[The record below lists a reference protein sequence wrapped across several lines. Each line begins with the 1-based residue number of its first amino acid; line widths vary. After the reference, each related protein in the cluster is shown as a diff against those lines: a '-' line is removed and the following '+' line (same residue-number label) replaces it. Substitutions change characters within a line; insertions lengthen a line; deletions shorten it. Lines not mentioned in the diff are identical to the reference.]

1 MNFYRPVQELIL
13 PRRATLYYGDIP
25 ITFETFQ
32 KFFEMAGTVKAIIG
46 DNQFSKLAS
55 EETYIGARRVSTIR
69 TQYWQGR
76 HATLPELL
84 WATQYHKVRES
95 IIKIYAVAGLLN
107 VEEQDSLWFSLDRAF
122 STIEKFV
129 AVAVWILQK
138 YQNLDIFSYASC
150 RRWEVGQRPAN
161 APSWVPNFGFE
172 GRSIEP
178 LIYGDFGPKDFN
190 DIYDAA
196 GGRYAAAFRI
206 SDKNLFITV
215 LGVRLGHISL
225 VEKPF
230 TGQESN
236 VQLFSLFKR
245 AEGCGLGIKSTP
257 SQSTLEAFWRTL
269 HLDQKDGQR
278 LQSIDVKLVD
288 SANPNDKDL
297 TLLFQKDGLFDLQYC
312 KGRRLLESSEGYIC
326 VGPVEAKIGDIITV
340 FPGGKVPYLL
350 RESGESFELIGEW
363 SVSIILSPKNMTL
376 MIS

>member
-32 KFFEMAGTVKAIIG
+32 KFFEMSDTVKAIIG

-76 HATLPELL
+76 QATLPELL

-107 VEEQDSLWFSLDRAF
+107 VEEQDSLWLSIDRAY

-150 RRWEVGQRPAN
+150 RRWEVDQRPAN

-196 GGRYAAAFRI
+196 AGRYAATFSI

-215 LGVRLGHISL
+215 LGVSVDHISL
-225 VEKPF
+225 VEEPF

-245 AEGCGLGIKSTP
+245 AEECGLGTKSTP
-257 SQSTLEAFWRTL
+257 SQSTLEAFWSTL
-269 HLDQKDGQR
+269 HLDQKGGQR
-278 LQSIDVKLVD
+278 LQSCDVDFASLGIQ
-288 SANPNDKDL
+288 NDEDCI
-297 TLLFQKDGLFDLQYC
+297 LLFRKDDLFDLQNC
-312 KGRRLLESSEGYIC
+312 KGRRLLMSSEGYIC
-326 VGPVEAKIGDIITV
+326 LGPVEAKKGDIIAV
-340 FPGGKVPYLL
+340 FLGGKVPYLL